1 MAELNARRR
10 ALGQEPLA
18 FGLGLHAGE
27 VLYGNIG
34 APERLDFTVIGQAVN
49 EASRLEVLARDL
61 GRTVAISSTIA
72 RIVEH
77 MGRRLEPLGTFH
89 LRGLATEEE
98 VYTLPEDCEDCGVDV
113 PAEAAAV
120 R

>member
-1 MAELNARRR
+1 
-10 ALGQEPLA
+10 
-18 FGLGLHAGE
+18 
-27 VLYGNIG
+27 
-34 APERLDFTVIGQAVN
+34 
-49 EASRLEVLARDL
+49 
-61 GRTVAISSTIA
+61 
-72 RIVEH
+72 

-89 LRGLATEEE
+89 LRGLAAEEE